1 MIVRNYFEAEAR
13 IKPSPQGKGL
23 VKHVH
28 LFDQA
33 DFETRLKFNIYCEIE
48 PGSSIGY
55 HRHGENEE
63 VYVVL
68 EGQGVMTVNDQAR
81 TVKAGDVILNKPGW
95 SHGLKNTFGE
105 MLRILVF
112 EVNKEE
118 FK

>member
-13 IKPSPQGKGL
+13 MKPSHQGKGL

-33 DFETRLKFNIYCEIE
+33 DFETRLKFIIYCEID

-55 HRHGENEE
+55 HHHGENEE

-68 EGQGVMTVNDQAR
+68 EGQGVMTVNDQDR

-95 SHGLKNTFGE
+95 SHGLENDSDE
-105 MLRILVF
+105 RLEILVF
-112 EVNKEE
+112 EVSKE
-118 FK
+118 